1 MTQAVLARV
10 LEDIKTLEPEE
21 LLSVE
26 RAIQELRNAAAYG
39 YSLQE
44 YKAMQSLVEAGLMKE
59 IKPRPKGP
67 FVQHT
72 PVPIQGKPL
81 SETII
86 EERR

>member
-1 MTQAVLARV
+1 MTQTVLAHV
-10 LEDIKTLEPEE
+10 LQDIKTLEPEE
-21 LLSVE
+21 LHSVE
-26 RAIQELRNAAAYG
+26 RAIQELREAAVYG

-67 FVQHT
+67 FVQYT